1 MLSRSILNKITPEKF
16 EKLSDQIVQSGI
28 ESAELLRGVISLI
41 FDKAVAEPTFCA
53 LYARLCVKLSKALPE
68 FPPLEGEDKPMTFR
82 RILLNT
88 CQEEFE
94 GAEKS
99 RAAVLAELAE
109 TPDVTPEER
118 EYKMR
123 KVIVYSSPHPPH
135 LMTPLA
141 LEAQPLAPQPASKTD
156 ATISLGPRGL
166 LQLLGLQHRCFSAL
180 SAWQPLSEMQQSCA
194 DLSLSCIGP
203 RCCR

>member
-1 MLSRSILNKITPEKF
+1 VGGRLTHSRSILNKITPEKF

-28 ESAELLRGVISLI
+28 DSADLLRAVISLI

-94 GAEKS
+94 GAEKA
-99 RAAVLAELAE
+99 RAAVLAELAD
-109 TPDVTPEER
+109 TPGATHEER

-123 KVIVYSSPHPPH
+123 KVRISLSPHPPQ
-135 LMTPLA
+135 LMT
-141 LEAQPLAPQPASKTD
+141 
-156 ATISLGPRGL
+156 L
-166 LQLLGLQHRCFSAL
+166 LSR
-180 SAWQPLSEMQQSCA
+180 
-194 DLSLSCIGP
+194 
-203 RCCR
+203 